1 MRIPTDVA
9 RVYEQAGPFATV
21 YLDATRATG
30 RGAEDVRLHWQA
42 LRAVLA
48 AGDADEPTLRALDD
62 AVAADRTPG
71 EHGRVLVGAGG
82 QTVLDVA
89 LPRASI
95 RPQARWAPLP
105 HLMPYL
111 AQLGLRIDHAEQTLD
126 KLRAGQ
132 GHGRAV
138 QGLAPVI
145 EALRRA
151 PVDTLV
157 LVDEPSPRVHA
168 WIGPEP
174 TQLARD
180 VDELHDLGVDAP
192 QPDRLDSAMV
202 RAVAGTSAALL
213 TVPPDDL
220 SVSDGMAAL
229 LRQKH

>member
-1 MRIPTDVA
+1 MRIPADVA

-30 RGAEDVRLHWQA
+30 RGAEEVRLHWQA

-82 QTVLDVA
+82 RTILDVA

-95 RPQARWAPLP
+95 R
-105 HLMPYL
+105 
-111 AQLGLRIDHAEQTLD
+111 
-126 KLRAGQ
+126 
-132 GHGRAV
+132 
-138 QGLAPVI
+138 
-145 EALRRA
+145 
-151 PVDTLV
+151 
-157 LVDEPSPRVHA
+157 
-168 WIGPEP
+168 P